1 MIDLSLIINSFN
13 TKDLTIEAVK
23 SAIRNM
29 NKMSFEIIVIE
40 NNSSDGSLGA
50 LIALAKKEKCVRLIV
65 NRKNLGFA
73 GGNNQGMKAAK
84 GRYLLFLNS
93 DTKTGSPIYT
103 GLVRWMDDHPKV
115 GISSCALKNPD
126 GSVQATGGFFPT
138 LIRVFS
144 WMTIQDFPWVDSV
157 IKPFHPL
164 HSKSSFA
171 RGEDFYKKEHEQ
183 DWVTGAFFLIR
194 SDLAK
199 KLKGFDEQ
207 YFMYVEEVDLCF
219 RVKQLGY
226 KVWYL
231 PQWSIVHY
239 GGASD
244 KTKGAALVAE
254 YNGIKRFYKKFFP
267 NWQYPLLR
275 FCLKLGALGRI
286 FLFGILEG
294 WETAKIYG
302 KLFISA

>member
-1 MIDLSLIINSFN
+1 MIDLSVIINSFN

-23 SAIRNM
+23 SAAKNM
-29 NKMSFEIIVIE
+29 GKIDFEIIVIE
-40 NNSSDGSLGA
+40 NDSSDGSLKA
-50 LIALAKKEKCVRLIV
+50 LRVLAKKEKHLRLIV
-65 NRKNLGFA
+65 NEKNLGFA
-73 GGNNQGMKAAK
+73 GGNNQGMGAAK

-93 DTKTGSPIYT
+93 DTKTTSPIYP
-103 GLVRWMDDHPKV
+103 GLIKWMDEHPKV
-115 GISSCALKNPD
+115 GVSSCALKNVD
-126 GSVQATGGFFPT
+126 GSIQATGGFFPT

-144 WMTIQDFPWVDSV
+144 WMTIQDFPLVDSV

-194 SDLAK
+194 SNLAK

-207 YFMYVEEVDLCF
+207 YFMYVEEVDFCF
-219 RVKQLGY
+219 RVKELGY

-231 PQWSIVHY
+231 PQWSIIHY

-254 YNGIKRFYKKFFP
+254 YEGIKRLYKKFFP
-267 NWQYPLLR
+267 GWQYPWLR
-275 FCLKLGALGRI
+275 FFLKLGALGRVV
-286 FLFGILEG
+286 LFGILEG
-294 WETAKIYG
+294 WETGKIYA